1 MVVPAPQLAPSEE
14 SQQYMWLE
22 QRPDSWR
29 KQLYLKGRN
38 VSAGQLIYS
47 MRANGTLNDP
57 ARAAQTFALPA
68 EQVQE
73 ALTYYRRH
81 RSLIEAEADAEKR
94 WLLEQGYTL
103 EPTR

>member
-1 MVVPAPQLAPSEE
+1 MVVPAPQLAPAQEPE
-14 SQQYMWLE
+14 QYTWLE
-22 QRPDSWR
+22 PHPENWR

-38 VSAGQLIYS
+38 VSVGQLIYS
-47 MRANGTLNDP
+47 MRANGTLDDP

-94 WLLEQGYTL
+94 WLLEQGYSL